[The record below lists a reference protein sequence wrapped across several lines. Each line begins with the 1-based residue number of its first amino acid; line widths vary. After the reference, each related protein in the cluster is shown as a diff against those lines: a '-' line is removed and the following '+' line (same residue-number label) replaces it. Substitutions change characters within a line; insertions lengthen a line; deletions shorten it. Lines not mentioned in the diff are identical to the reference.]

1 MCRQLIASNHTLK
14 ENPIKSNDMAT
25 QKNMTNEEVNT
36 FLDNYFKK
44 LEKDILAMVKTQ
56 IKSEMTLKTADDT
69 NLIFPDEIQEARQIE
84 PGVGPVK
91 LEDGRLA
98 VGDFVMPD
106 GTTFTTDKSGV
117 VTKVTHPTA
126 EQIAAKI
133 RSDIKA
139 FREELKPYIVRKPFK
154 QSNCK

>member
-1 MCRQLIASNHTLK
+1 MEKKKILNDK
-14 ENPIKSNDMAT
+14 EI
-25 QKNMTNEEVNT
+25 NE
-36 FLDNYFKK
+36 FLDNYFNK
-44 LEKDILAMVKTQ
+44 LEADLVAMAKNMVKA
-56 IKSEMTLKTADDT
+56 EMTLKTADDT
-69 NLIFPDEIQEARQIE
+69 NLIFPDEIQEARMIE
-84 PGVGPVK
+84 VGTGPVK

-106 GTTFTTDKSGV
+106 GTKFTTDKSGI
-117 VTKVTHPTA
+117 VTKVEHPTA

-154 QSNCK
+154 ESDCK

>member
-1 MCRQLIASNHTLK
+1 MTTKKNLTDAEVDEFL
-14 ENPIKSNDMAT
+14 NDYFARLEGDIMA
-25 QKNMTNEEVNT
+25 
-36 FLDNYFKK
+36 
-44 LEKDILAMVKTQ
+44 AVKTH
-56 IKSEMTLKTADDT
+56 LKAETKLLTADAVM
-69 NLIFPDEIQEARQIE
+69 LIFPDEIEEARQIE
-84 PGVGPVK
+84 KGTGPVK
-91 LEDGRLA
+91 MEDGRLA

-106 GTTFTTDKSGV
+106 GTKFTTDKSGI

-154 QSNCK
+154 ESDCK

>member
-1 MCRQLIASNHTLK
+1 MEKKKILNDK
-14 ENPIKSNDMAT
+14 EI
-25 QKNMTNEEVNT
+25 NE
-36 FLDNYFKK
+36 FLDNYFNRLEADLVAMAKNMVKAEKK
-44 LEKDILAMVKTQ
+44 LF
-56 IKSEMTLKTADDT
+56 TADAVI
-69 NLIFPDEIQEARQIE
+69 LIFPDEIDDASQIE
-84 PGVGPVK
+84 KGTGPVK

-106 GTTFTTDKSGV
+106 GTKFTTDKSGI
-117 VTKVTHPTA
+117 VTKVEHPTA

>member
-1 MCRQLIASNHTLK
+1 MEKKKILNDK
-14 ENPIKSNDMAT
+14 EI
-25 QKNMTNEEVNT
+25 NE
-36 FLDNYFKK
+36 FLDNYFNRLEADLVAMAKNMVKAEKK
-44 LEKDILAMVKTQ
+44 LF
-56 IKSEMTLKTADDT
+56 TADAVI
-69 NLIFPDEIQEARQIE
+69 LIFPDEIDDASQITK
-84 PGVGPVK
+84 GTGPVK

-106 GTTFTTDKSGV
+106 GTKFTTDKSGI
-117 VTKVTHPTA
+117 VTKVEHPTA

-154 QSNCK
+154 ESNCK

>member
-1 MCRQLIASNHTLK
+1 MTTK
-14 ENPIKSNDMAT
+14 
-25 QKNMTNEEVNT
+25 KNLTDAEVDE
-36 FLDNYFKK
+36 FLDNYFTK
-44 LEKDILAMVKTQ
+44 LESDIMAVVKTH
-56 IKSEMTLKTADDT
+56 LKAETKLFTADAVM
-69 NLIFPDEIQEARQIE
+69 LIFPDEIEEARQIE
-84 PGVGPVK
+84 KGTGPVK

-133 RSDIKA
+133 RSDMAA
-139 FREELKPYIVRKPFK
+139 FKKEIRTIVARRPFK
-154 QSNCK
+154 RTEYLK

>member
-1 MCRQLIASNHTLK
+1 
-14 ENPIKSNDMAT
+14 
-25 QKNMTNEEVNT
+25 MTNEEVNT

-91 LEDGRLA
+91 LDDGRYA
-98 VGDFVMPD
+98 TGDWVMPD
-106 GTTFTTDKSGV
+106 GTKIKIDEKGIV
-117 VTKVTHPTA
+117 KKIVRPTP
-126 EQIAAKI
+126 EEIAAKI
-133 RSDIKA
+133 RADMAA
-139 FREELKPYIVRKPFK
+139 FKKEIRALVVRKPFK
-154 QSNCK
+154 RTELLK